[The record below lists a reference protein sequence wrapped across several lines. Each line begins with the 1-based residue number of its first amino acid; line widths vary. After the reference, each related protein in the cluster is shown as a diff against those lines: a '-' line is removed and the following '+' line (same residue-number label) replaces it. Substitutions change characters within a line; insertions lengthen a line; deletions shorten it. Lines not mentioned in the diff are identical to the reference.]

1 MPDTAAAIAL
11 LDRLVGFDTTSRV
24 TNLPLIGFVQDF
36 LRGHGVEP
44 RIQHDEATGKANLHA
59 IIGPRVAGGTALSGH
74 VDCVPVDGQA
84 WLADPFTLRA
94 EAGRLIG
101 RGTTDMKGFC
111 ACALAAVPL
120 FVAAGLAR
128 PVHLLFTF
136 DEETTFAGARLLA
149 PTLGEAAPPPASVI
163 VGEPTGMAPMPGHKG
178 LLSWNASVGG
188 VTGHSSRTHETANA
202 LQAAAEAVAWL
213 SREHRRL
220 VAEGAR
226 DADYAPPHT
235 SVHVGTFHAGSILN
249 IVPDR
254 ADFVF
259 ETRWL
264 ASDPPE
270 QMLARLQAFC
280 DAEVLPSLRAV
291 DPSIRFTFAERCI
304 AAGLDLPE
312 GHWLIAETEAL
323 AGRPAGARAAYGTEA
338 GTYQQAGIP
347 AIVCGP
353 GHIAQAHQPE
363 EWIAVEQLSACMAM
377 MSRLSARL
385 AA

>member
-1 MPDTAAAIAL
+1 MAHAAEATGL
-11 LDRLVGFDTTSRV
+11 LERLVGFDTTSRV
-24 TNLPLIGFVQDF
+24 TNLPLIGFVEDF
-36 LRGHGVEP
+36 LRGHGVAP
-44 RIQHDEATGKANLHA
+44 RIQFDAATGKANLHA
-59 IIGPRVAGGTALSGH
+59 IIGPRVAGGIALSGH

-84 WLADPFTLRA
+84 WRADPFVLRA

-111 ACALAAVPL
+111 ACALAAVPQ
-120 FVAAGLAR
+120 FVAAGLQR

-149 PTLGEAAPPPASVI
+149 PTLGAEAPPPAAVI
-163 VGEPTGMAPMPGHKG
+163 VGEPTGMVPMPGHKG
-178 LLSWNASVGG
+178 LATWNASVGG

-213 SREHRRL
+213 SREQRRL
-220 VAEGAR
+220 REEGAR
-226 DADYAPPHT
+226 DPRYAPPHST
-235 SVHVGTFHAGSILN
+235 VHVGTFHAGSILN

-254 ADFVF
+254 AEFVF

-264 ASDPPE
+264 AADPPGP
-270 QMLARLQAFC
+270 MLERLRAYL
-280 DAEVLPSLRAV
+280 DAEVLPVLRAV
-291 DPSIRFTFAERCI
+291 DPGIGFTFEERCV
-304 AAGLDLPE
+304 AAGLDLPD
-312 GHWLIAETEAL
+312 GHWLIAEAEAL
-323 AGRPAGARAAYGTEA
+323 SGQPAGARAAYGTEA
-338 GTYQQAGIP
+338 GTFQQAGVP

-363 EWIAVEQLSACMAM
+363 EWVAVEQLGACTEML
-377 MSRLSARL
+377 SRLATRL